1 MSVASQSNVR
11 GTTLV
16 ELVQYWAGRMP
27 NETVYTFLTDG
38 ENEEVRITFAELD
51 REARRIAARLQALNA
66 ANERALLLY
75 APSLDY
81 IIAYFGCLYAGVI
94 AVPVYPPH
102 PKKPA
107 SRVHAIIED
116 SSAKFAMTST
126 KQFQDLQTRFGRE
139 EELARLTWLVT
150 DALEEDEDAEW
161 QDPQVTADSIAF
173 LQYTSGST
181 STPKGVMVTHGNL
194 MNNCTNIAHVF
205 ELTEPSKYVIWLPPF
220 HDMGLIG
227 GILSSLWQGS
237 TTTLMAPFDFLQKPL
252 RWMQAVSKYGGVVS
266 GGPNFAYDLCVRKIT
281 PEQRDALDLSSWKM
295 AFNGAEPIRSSTVQ
309 RFAEY
314 FAPAGFSSNFMF
326 PCYGLAEGTLMI
338 TAAYREQGAKI
349 GAFDAKLLAQ
359 NEVRE
364 ATADTVDARHLVSSG
379 RPIPGHEVVIVSP
392 DSLQEVP
399 AGRVG
404 EIWVSGPSIALGYW
418 NRPEQ
423 TAETF
428 HATLADREG
437 KRFLRTGDLGFMHEG
452 ELFVTG
458 RVKDV
463 IIIRGRN
470 YYPQDIEV
478 TVEKLSEQV
487 REGCSAAFSFEVDG
501 EERVVVVAELDRAF
515 RPRKT
520 DTPEEVEQQL
530 AAIKTTIRKG
540 IVEQHEIPV
549 HDVVLLKI
557 NTIPK
562 TSSGK
567 IQRSACRNMYVNGTL
582 EIWGE

>member
-1 MSVASQSNVR
+1 MTVASQSNVR

-16 ELVQYWAGRMP
+16 ELVQFWAEHKP

-38 ENEEVRITFAELD
+38 ENEEVSITFAELD
-51 REARRIAARLQALNA
+51 REARRIAARLQALNG

-107 SRVHAIIED
+107 LRVHSIIDD
-116 SSAKFAMTST
+116 SRAKFAMTSAR
-126 KQFQDLQTRFGRE
+126 QFQDLQTRFGRE
-139 EELARLTWLVT
+139 EQLARLTWLVT
-150 DALEEDEDAEW
+150 DAMEDDEETEW

-194 MNNCTNIAHVF
+194 INNISNTEYMF
-205 ELTEPSKYVIWLPPF
+205 EIKEKHEWVIWLPPF

-227 GILSSLWQGS
+227 GILSPLYQGTS
-237 TTTLMAPFDFLQKPL
+237 VTLMAPFDFLQRPL
-252 RWMQAVSKYGGVVS
+252 RWLQAISKKGGVVS

-281 PEQRDALDLSSWKM
+281 PEQRDALDLSTWKI
-295 AFNGAEPIRSSTVQ
+295 AFNGAEPIRHETLE

-314 FAPAGFSSNFMF
+314 FAPAGYSGNAMY

-338 TAAYREQGAKI
+338 TGAYQGQGAVTS
-349 GAFDAKLLAQ
+349 AFDAKALEQ
-359 NEVRE
+359 HEVRV
-364 ATADTVDARHLVSSG
+364 ATADTADVRHLVSSG
-379 RPIPGHEVVIVSP
+379 RPTPGHEVVIVNP
-392 DSLQEVP
+392 DSLDEVSG
-399 AGRVG
+399 GRVG
-404 EIWVSGPSIALGYW
+404 EIWASGPSVALGYW
-418 NRPEQ
+418 DRPEV
-423 TAETF
+423 TAATF
-428 HATLADREG
+428 HATLPNREG

-452 ELFVTG
+452 ELYVTG

-470 YYPQDIEV
+470 YYPQDIEL
-478 TVEKLSEQV
+478 TMEKLSEQV
-487 REGCSAAFSFEVDG
+487 RESCTAAFSVDADG
-501 EERVVVVAELDRAF
+501 EERLVVVAELDRAF

-520 DTPEEVEQQL
+520 DSPEDVERML
-530 AAIKTTIRKG
+530 NEIKTTIRKG

-549 HDVVLLKI
+549 HDVVLLKL

-567 IQRSACRNMYVNGTL
+567 IQRSACKNMYLNGTFDV
-582 EIWGE
+582 WGE

>member
-1 MSVASQSNVR
+1 MSVASESQVR

-16 ELVQYWAGRMP
+16 ELVQWWAERKP

-75 APSLDY
+75 APSLEY
-81 IIAYFGCLYAGVI
+81 ILAYFGCLYAGVI

-102 PKKPA
+102 PKKSA
-107 SRVHAIIED
+107 SRVHSIIDD
-116 SSAKFAMTST
+116 SSAKFAMTSA

-139 EELARLTWLVT
+139 EQLARLSWLVT
-150 DALEEDEDAEW
+150 DAMEDDEETEW

-194 MNNCTNIAHVF
+194 MNNVYCIEHNFGVK
-205 ELTEPSKYVIWLPPF
+205 EPSNYVIWLPPF

-227 GILSSLWQGS
+227 GILSSMYQGS
-237 TTTLMAPFDFLQKPL
+237 STTLMAPFDFLQKPL
-252 RWMQAVSKYGGVVS
+252 RWLQAISKYKAVVS

-281 PEQRDALDLSSWKM
+281 PEQRDALDLSTLKI
-295 AFNGAEPIRSSTVQ
+295 AFNGAEPVRHTTLE

-314 FAPAGFSSNFMF
+314 FEPAGYSRNAMY

-338 TAAYREQGAKI
+338 TGAYRDQGPKA
-349 GAFDAKLLAQ
+349 AVFDAKSLAQ

-364 ATADTVDARHLVSSG
+364 ATADSVDTRHLVSSG
-379 RPIPGHEVVIVSP
+379 RVTPGHELVIVSP
-392 DSLQEVP
+392 DTLQEVP
-399 AGRVG
+399 AGHVG
-404 EIWVSGPSIALGYW
+404 EIWVSGPSIAIGYW

-428 HATLADREG
+428 HATLPDREG

-470 YYPQDIEV
+470 YYPQDIEL
-478 TVEKLSEQV
+478 TVENLAEQV
-487 REGCSAAFSFEVDG
+487 REGCTAAFSIDADG

-520 DTPEEVEQQL
+520 DDPAEVERL
-530 AAIKTTIRKG
+530 LTEIRTTIRKG

-567 IQRSACRNMYVNGTL
+567 IQRSACRNMYLNRTL
-582 EIWGE
+582 EVWGE